1 MGHSK
6 ILKIYEKN
14 RIQEIRS
21 PVDPYFEEDKVF
33 IDALR
38 TGITSKIKSS
48 FEDAVKT
55 LKVTLAA
62 NESAKNGKVVSLE

>member
-48 FEDAVKT
+48 FEDAVRR
-55 LKVTLAA
+55 
-62 NESAKNGKVVSLE
+62 